1 MPGNT
6 KKTRRKKGRGT
17 QGGRVSDRPVG
28 RPRNRAE
35 ARQRAQQRRA
45 SAKGGKSQSGTSAKS
60 GSSGGGFFSGGGGG
74 NGRVPQPPDWKGA
87 IQKGV
92 LASLLFFAL
101 FAFLFKRPVAAS
113 AALALFTLA
122 FYVPLSH
129 FLDGFMYRR
138 YQGNLERDRQREQ
151 QAKARPAPTTED
163 GDDAG

>member
-6 KKTRRKKGRGT
+6 KKRRRKKGRGT
-17 QGGRVSDRPVG
+17 QGGRISDRPVG

-45 SAKGGKSQSGTSAKS
+45 AAKGGKAAPARAAK
-60 GSSGGGFFSGGGGG
+60 GAGGG
-74 NGRVPQPPDWKGA
+74 RTPQPPSWKGA

-122 FYVPLSH
+122 FYVPLSYY
-129 FLDGFMYRR
+129 LDGFMYRR
-138 YQGNLERDRQREQ
+138 YQSNLERDRQ
-151 QAKARPAPTTED
+151 QAAQARQAPQAED